1 MTKEQRKLNRLI
13 ALKNDWKRN
22 PSFKAYCQMVWDPV
36 FFMKCEEE
44 VNLLEQVEKIERDV
58 LCPNTIKFLDIN
70 EIKWED
76 R

>member
-1 MTKEQRKLNRLI
+1 
-13 ALKNDWKRN
+13 
-22 PSFKAYCQMVWDPV
+22 MVWDPV

-58 LCPNTIKFLDIN
+58 LYPNTIKFLDIN